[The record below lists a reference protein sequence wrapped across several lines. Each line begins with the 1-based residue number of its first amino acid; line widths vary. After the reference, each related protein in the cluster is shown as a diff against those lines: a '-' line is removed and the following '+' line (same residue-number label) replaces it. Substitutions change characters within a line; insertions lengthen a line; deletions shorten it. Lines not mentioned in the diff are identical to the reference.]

1 MNKLTSN
8 ILYFKFNNFIIFY
21 DRAYFLTVFS
31 TFYKKFDLFL
41 SRSGFF
47 EKLKKEVYKI
57 YITQL
62 SSEF

>member
-1 MNKLTSN
+1 MTKLISN

-21 DRAYFLTVFS
+21 GRAYLLIVFS
-31 TFYKKFDLFL
+31 TFYQKFDLFL

-47 EKLKKEVYKI
+47 EKLEKEVYKI